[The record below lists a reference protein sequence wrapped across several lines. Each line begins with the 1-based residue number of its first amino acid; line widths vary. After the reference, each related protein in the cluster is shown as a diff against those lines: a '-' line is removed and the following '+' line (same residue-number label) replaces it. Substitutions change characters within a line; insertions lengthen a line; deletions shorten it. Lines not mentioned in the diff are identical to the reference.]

1 MHRNTIVLT
10 VLLMFAAQA
19 IAHGPSIEL
28 SGLKATGTAEG
39 IFLEAQLD
47 PPDGGATLIAVSTP
61 FGSAIFE
68 SRDSRGYLATERI
81 PITHEQRT
89 LGVATAYRVRLP
101 EIASREGTMPVTL
114 LFSGGSIIRSEA
126 ELAVGSTSYRS
137 WAGAGAAGALL
148 LALLAVKLGK
158 GNKNALRRSDG

>member
-10 VLLMFAAQA
+10 VLLTLAAQA

-28 SGLKATGTAEG
+28 SGLKATRAADR

-47 PPDGGATLIAVSTP
+47 PPDGGATLLAVSPP
-61 FGSAIFE
+61 FGSAAFE
-68 SRDSRGYLATERI
+68 SQNGDGYMATERI
-81 PITHEQRT
+81 PITHEQSA
-89 LGVATAYRVRLP
+89 LGVATVYRVRLP

-114 LFSGGSIIRSEA
+114 LFSGGSLVRSEA

-158 GNKNALRRSDG
+158 VNKNALRRSDG